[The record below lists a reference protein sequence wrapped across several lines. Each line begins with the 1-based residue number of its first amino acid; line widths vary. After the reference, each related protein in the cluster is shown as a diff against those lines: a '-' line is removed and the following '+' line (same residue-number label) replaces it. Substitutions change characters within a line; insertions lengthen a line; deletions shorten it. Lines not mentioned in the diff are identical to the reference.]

1 MEQLAD
7 WLLQNNRNYLL
18 HVKIPFSFGRDF
30 FVKTIAEQ
38 KCNVLPSSKA
48 MLSLPS
54 KGESDLIRLIVFSIN
69 CI

>member
-30 FVKTIAEQ
+30 FVNVILTKQ
-38 KCNVLPSSKA
+38 KCNVIPLYP
-48 MLSLPS
+48 PS
-54 KGESDLIRLIVFSIN
+54 KWEPDLKRLTIFLL
-69 CI
+69 